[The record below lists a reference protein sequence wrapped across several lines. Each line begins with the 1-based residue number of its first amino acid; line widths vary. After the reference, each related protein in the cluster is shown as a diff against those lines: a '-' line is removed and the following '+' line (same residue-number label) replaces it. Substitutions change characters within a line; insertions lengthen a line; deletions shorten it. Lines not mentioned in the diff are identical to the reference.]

1 MIARRIMNAVNESGA
16 RRTPTLR
23 EGGIGRPGKGRAA
36 WLPVLA
42 ALLLSACG
50 GSPER
55 HDGPDGP
62 PARDIDAAD
71 VRDAVPRY
79 EPRSPYG
86 NGPVYEVWGER
97 YRVMDSAEGYRERGI
112 ASWYGA
118 KFHGRRTSSGEP
130 YDLYKATAAHRTLPL
145 PTYAEVTNLDNGRKV
160 VVKINDRG
168 PFHSDRIIDLS
179 YAAALRLDI
188 VNQGTGR
195 VEVRAITFDG
205 QDGNARLA
213 KDTWLQVGAFSEKG
227 SARRVE
233 DRLRDSGLRETDVK
247 RSGGLYKVLVGPFER
262 AGDLARAADRI
273 VELGFERPHKTTQ

>member
-1 MIARRIMNAVNESGA
+1 MTAGEVGPGRI
-16 RRTPTLR
+16 
-23 EGGIGRPGKGRAA
+23 IG
-36 WLPVLA
+36 LLA
-42 ALLLSACG
+42 ALLLAATLAGCG

-62 PARDIDAAD
+62 PARGMSAAD
-71 VRDAVPRY
+71 VKDAVPRY

-86 NGPVYEVWGER
+86 NGPVYEVWGKN
-97 YRVMDSAEGYRERGI
+97 YRVMDSAAGYRERGT

-145 PTYAEVTNLDNGRKV
+145 PTYAEVTNLDNGRRV

-168 PFHSDRIIDLS
+168 PFHSERIIDLS
-179 YAAALRLDI
+179 YAAALKLGI
-188 VNQGTGR
+188 VEQGTGR

-205 QDGNARLA
+205 QDANAELSD
-213 KDTWLQVGAFSEKG
+213 DTFLQVGAFSRKD

-233 DRLRDSGLRETDVK
+233 DDLRDRGVRDVDVK
-247 RSGGLYKVLVGPFER
+247 RSGGLYKVLIGPFDR
-262 AGDLARAADRI
+262 AGDLARMVDRV
-273 VELGFERPHKTTQ
+273 VELGYERPHTVSR